1 MAFHRPT
8 LAELVERIQQDL
20 VSRLALESPILRR
33 SVAYILARVIAGAAH
48 MLHGHIAYLSRQV
61 FPDQSDREFLLRQG
75 ALFGLTLRPAGY
87 ASRDVEF
94 SGLPGM
100 LIPKGTVLIRADGAE
115 YTTNADAKII
125 ARRAV
130 VTVTA
135 RIAGA
140 KGTLEQG
147 ESLSLRSP
155 IAGVASTATV
165 LADNAVDGSDE
176 ESIESFRAR
185 VIERMRSPPHG
196 GNKADYEAWAKEI
209 PGVTRAWCY
218 PTEDGAGTVTVRFVR
233 DDDDSPI
240 PDSGEVAVMQAHLEA
255 LAPVT
260 AAVTA
265 LAPVA
270 SPLDVTV
277 HIVPDT
283 AATRAAVEAELRDL
297 LRREA
302 EPGKTVLLSRIRNA
316 IGDAEGVADYT
327 LTSPA
332 ADVTHATGHMAVLGV
347 VTFV

>member
-20 VSRLALESPILRR
+20 VSRLALKSPILRR

-48 MLHGHIAYLSRQV
+48 MLHGHIEYLMRQV

-75 ALFGLTLRPAGY
+75 ALFGLTPKPAGY
-87 ASRDVEF
+87 AKRSVRF
-94 SGLPGM
+94 SGLNGS
-100 LIPKGTVLIRADGAE
+100 LIPRGTVLVRADGAE
-115 YTTNADAKII
+115 YTTDADAEILLKTV
-125 ARRAV
+125 V

-140 KGTLEQG
+140 GGNLEPG
-147 ESLSLRSP
+147 DSLSLQSP
-155 IAGVASTATV
+155 IVGVIPTATV

-218 PTEDGAGTVTVRFVR
+218 PTESGAGTVTVRFVR
-233 DDDDSPI
+233 DDDESPI

-302 EPGKTVLLSRIRNA
+302 EPGKTLLLSRIRNA

-327 LTSPA
+327 LMLPD
-332 ADVTHATGHMAVLGV
+332 ADVMHAVGEMAVLGTV
-347 VTFV
+347 SFV